1 MSSLLISLLAVGALH
16 ISQGSRSAEDS
27 AGFVTLLGRDTVAL
41 ESFRRTASQ
50 LQGEIVIRVPGTVLL
65 RYTLDLRKDGTVS
78 RSVVELKPLGVPDMV
93 GRRVTIDFL
102 PSFAR
107 ATIDSAG
114 AHLQQRQPLPPGS
127 VPLLMSG
134 FGSSFGIYSS
144 LGMYELLLSHL
155 SFPPTATMTV
165 PAIGAVDVGMG
176 TRQFIRR
183 SATQVDAD
191 YFKIA
196 WTHLTLDEHGRIMSA
211 DASETTERTQTWR
224 TGPIDVAR
232 AAREFAARDRAG
244 KGVGIASPADSVRA
258 KLGAATIAIDYS
270 SPRRRERRILGK
282 VVPYDQVWRTGA
294 NAATVLLLDHAVTI
308 GEQVVPAGEY
318 TLWTLPKTTG
328 VELIINRQHG
338 QWGTDYDASQ
348 DLGHIPMVV
357 STAPTPQDNFAIVVH
372 GEGGAG
378 ELRIQW
384 DTFVWSV
391 PLTVR

>member
-1 MSSLLISLLAVGALH
+1 MHSLLISLLAVGALH
-16 ISQGSRSAEDS
+16 IPQGDRSTDDS
-27 AGFVTLLGRDTVAL
+27 AGFVTVLGRDTVAL
-41 ESFRRTASQ
+41 ENFRRTASH
-50 LQGEIVIRVPGTVLL
+50 LQGEIVIRVPGTVFL
-65 RYTLDLRKDGTVS
+65 RYSLDLRRDGTVS

-93 GRRVTIDFL
+93 GRRVRIDFF

-107 ATIDSAG
+107 ATVDSAG
-114 AHLQQRQPLPPGS
+114 AYLQQTQPLPPES

-134 FGSSFGIYSS
+134 FGSSFGLYSS
-144 LGMYELLLSHL
+144 LGMYELLLSRL
-155 SFPPTATMTV
+155 SLQPTDTITV

-176 TRQFIRR
+176 TRKFIRR

-191 YFKIA
+191 FFKIA
-196 WTHLTLDEHGRIMSA
+196 WTHLTLDERGRIVSA

-224 TGPIDVAR
+224 TGPIDVAQ

-244 KGVGIASPADSVRA
+244 RGVGVASPADSVRA

-270 SPRRRERRILGK
+270 SPRRRGRSILGK
-282 VVPYDQVWRTGA
+282 VVPYDQVWRSGA
-294 NAATVLLLDHAVTI
+294 NAATVLVLDRAVTI

-328 VELIINRQHG
+328 VELIINRQYG

-348 DLGHIPMVV
+348 DLVRIPMVV
-357 STAPTPQDNFAIVVH
+357 STAATPQDNFAIVVS
-372 GEGGAG
+372 GEGGVG

-384 DTFVWSV
+384 DSFVWSV
-391 PLTVR
+391 PLAVK